1 MNTIIIE
8 DEPLAAERL
17 QLLLHQYDDSIRVL
31 KVMDSVEEA
40 TNWLKNNA
48 APDFM
53 LLDIH
58 LSDGYGFDIFKNTEV
73 VSPVIFTTAYD
84 QYALDA
90 FKVLS
95 VDYLLKPV
103 TADLLAQALQK
114 LKTLKSSTSVP
125 IDYQQLVQYMG
136 QSASAYKSRFLG
148 KVGQKLFFIDSSDI
162 AYFLADNKIV
172 YLYSLDGN
180 RYIVEHKL
188 ENLEQVLNPKEF
200 FRVNRSMIVKAAAI
214 DQVKPYL
221 NSRLKIILKP
231 GIQQDEVIVS
241 RERVSDFKVWADN

>member
-8 DEPLAAERL
+8 DESLAAERL

-31 KVMDSVEEA
+31 KIIDSVEEA
-40 TNWLKNNA
+40 TNWLKSNP

-58 LSDGYGFDIFKNTEV
+58 LSDGYGFDIFKNHEV
-73 VSPVIFTTAYD
+73 HSPVIFTTAYD

-114 LKTLKSSTSVP
+114 LKTLKGPSNIP
-125 IDYQQLVQYMG
+125 INYQQLVQYMG
-136 QSASAYKSRFLG
+136 QSAAAHKSRFLG

-241 RERVSDFKVWADN
+241 RERVSDFKVWADS

>member
-8 DEPLAAERL
+8 DEALAAERL
-17 QLLLHQYDDSIRVL
+17 QLLLRQQDAAIRVL

-40 TNWLKNNA
+40 TQWLQQHPP
-48 APDFM
+48 PDFI

-58 LSDGYGFDIFKNTEV
+58 LSDGYGFDIFKHVTV
-73 VSPVIFTTAYD
+73 TAPVIFTTAYD

-95 VDYLLKPV
+95 IDYLLKPV
-103 TADLLAQALQK
+103 TAESLAQSLQK
-114 LKTLKSSTSVP
+114 LKTLKQLPSDVM
-125 IDYQQLVQYMG
+125 DYRQLAQYLGQQT
-136 QSASAYKSRFLG
+136 AAHKTRFLG

-162 AYFLADNKIV
+162 AFFLADNKIV
-172 YLYSLDGN
+172 YLYSLEGN

-231 GIQQDEVIVS
+231 PVQQEEVIVS
-241 RERVSDFKVWADN
+241 RERVSDFKVWADS